1 MKRFYKDVATG
12 PSGDGFGILLDG
24 RPIKTPA
31 RAALVLPHTALAEA
45 VAEEWRVQGEEIDA
59 ASMVMTGFANAA
71 IDRVAP
77 DREAFAQPIAAYAET
92 DMLCYRAEAGD
103 LQAEKQDAEWEP
115 LLRWAE
121 QRYDVAFT
129 RIAGIS
135 YQDQP
140 AATLA
145 RMSEAV
151 LAQDDFTLAAM
162 QPLTT
167 ISGSLV
173 CVLAFL
179 EGQIDTSALWP
190 IVNLEELWQAELWGE
205 DAEALA
211 TREANRV
218 KFEAAAR
225 FCELAR
231 ENA

>member
-1 MKRFYKDVATG
+1 MKRFYKDVATAA
-12 PSGDGFGILLDG
+12 SGDGFAILLDK

-31 RAALVLPHTALAEA
+31 RAALILPNAVLAEA
-45 VAEEWRVQGEEIDA
+45 VAEEWRAQGEEIDP
-59 ASMVMTGFANAA
+59 ASMAMTGFANAA

-77 DREAFAQPIAAYAET
+77 DRDVFAKPIAAYAET
-92 DMLCYRAEAGD
+92 DMLCYRAEVGD
-103 LQAEKQDAEWEP
+103 PQAEKQNAEWEP

-121 QRYDVAFT
+121 QRYDVVFT

-135 YQDQP
+135 YKDQP

-162 QPLTT
+162 NPLTT

-173 CVLAFL
+173 CTLALL
-179 EGQIDTSALWP
+179 EGQIDTETLWP

-211 TREANRV
+211 TREANRM

-231 ENA
+231 ETA

>member
-1 MKRFYKDVATG
+1 MKRFYKEVTVVPADKG
-12 PSGDGFGILLDG
+12 SGVLLDE

-31 RAALVLPHTALAEA
+31 RNPLILANMALAEA
-45 VAEEWRVQGEEIDA
+45 VAEEWRAQGEEIDP

-77 DREAFAQPIAAYAET
+77 DREAFARPIAAYAET

-103 LQAEKQDAEWEP
+103 PQAEKQDAEWEP

-121 QRYDVAFT
+121 RRYDVVFT

-162 QPLTT
+162 NPLTT

-173 CVLAFL
+173 CTLALL
-179 EGQIDTSALWP
+179 EGEVDTEALWP
-190 IVNLEELWQAELWGE
+190 IANLEELWQAELWGE

-218 KFEAAAR
+218 KFEAAVR

-231 ENA
+231 ETA